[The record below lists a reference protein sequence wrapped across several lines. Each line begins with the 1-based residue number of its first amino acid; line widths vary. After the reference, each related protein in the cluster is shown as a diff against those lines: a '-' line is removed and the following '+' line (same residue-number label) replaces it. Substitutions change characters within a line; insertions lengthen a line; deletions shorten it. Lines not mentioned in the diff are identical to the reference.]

1 MIGKIHYK
9 SIVTRSMS
17 FLFLLF
23 LLNTPDSIAQLNI
36 QNYIEQGKRSLFR
49 NENSD
54 AIRKFN
60 TVIKINPGL
69 FQPYFF
75 RGVAKFNLGDYV
87 GARSDFSKAISLHPY
102 FTHAFHYRGITQE
115 RLNNYNSA
123 LNDYNSALE
132 IDPVNPDIY
141 SSRGFTRMLMNDT
154 IGSLRDY
161 NEAIMLDPYNYGAYL
176 NRSLVYSMMKDFEK
190 ALKDCSK
197 AININKYN
205 IEAFFRRGI
214 IYYNKGDMVKAL
226 EDFNFMIRVDS
237 TNSRA
242 FYYRAL
248 AKYKQEDISG
258 AMADY
263 NKVIELDPLNALTYY
278 NRAILKGQVGDEQGA
293 IRDYDRVV
301 ELNPNNIFA
310 FYNRG
315 GVKLEVGDLIGA
327 RDDFSRVIELYPGFT
342 QAYQNRAV
350 VKNRMNDYVGAMK
363 DQEMANRISNDKF
376 LQNNMAQLDSTY
388 FNKIIELKANFDN
401 GNISSEGL
409 ASLNESVKMK
419 PGYMISFVNKP
430 NDTPTLI
437 QELKKVNRASK
448 GNYFLDLVPS
458 GQTLSDEDLTFADAE
473 SEFNYKENSFLD
485 FFLKGTIY
493 GLSQDFN
500 NAFEFL
506 GKALKK
512 DSDNYLVYF
521 NMAALKYQ
529 LTEVLNAIDM
539 KNDFL
544 MVEDRK
550 AELKKT
556 SRNENAGA
564 YQEII
569 RLYDRVLV
577 LNPNFG
583 LAYFNRAYIKSLN
596 NDLPGAISDYRFA
609 ISLNPELAEAYF
621 NRGLIHIY
629 LDDMD
634 HGCED
639 ISKAGELGLKESYYV
654 IKKYCQ

>member
-1 MIGKIHYK
+1 MIKKSSLIKIFIK
-9 SIVTRSMS
+9 SIL
-17 FLFLLF
+17 FLFLLVITSSQNSF
-23 LLNTPDSIAQLNI
+23 GQLHI
-36 QNYIEQGKRSLFR
+36 QNYIEQGKRSLFK

-60 TVIKINPGL
+60 TVININPEL

-75 RGVAKFNLGDYV
+75 RGVAKFNLGDYA

-123 LNDYNSALE
+123 LKDYNSALE

-154 IGSLRDY
+154 IGSLQDY
-161 NEAIMLDPYNYGAYL
+161 NEAIMLDPFNYGAYL
-176 NRSLVYSMMKDFEK
+176 NRSLVYSMKKDFEK

-197 AININKYN
+197 AISINKYN

-214 IYYNKGDMVKAL
+214 IYYNKGDMDLAL

-248 AKYKQEDISG
+248 AKYKKDDISG
-258 AMADY
+258 AMTDY

-278 NRAILKGQVGDEQGA
+278 NRAILKTQVGDEQGA
-293 IRDYDRVV
+293 IDDYDRVI

-310 FYNRG
+310 YYNRG
-315 GVKLEVGDLIGA
+315 GVKLEVGDLYGA
-327 RDDFSRVIELYPGFT
+327 NDDFSRVIELYPGFT

-350 VKNRMNDYVGAMK
+350 VKIRLNDYAGAME
-363 DQEMANRISNDKF
+363 DQEMANRISNDNA
-376 LQNNMAQLDSTY
+376 LQNILARIDSSY

-401 GNISSEGL
+401 GNIASEGI
-409 ASLNESVKMK
+409 ASLNTSVKMK
-419 PGYMISFVNKP
+419 PGFMISFKKESEETTSIN
-430 NDTPTLI
+430 
-437 QELKKVNRASK
+437 QELKKVNRSSK
-448 GNYFLDLVPS
+448 GNYLFDFVTTGYKSPGGNMELA
-458 GQTLSDEDLTFADAE
+458 EAE
-473 SEFNYKENSFLD
+473 SEFNYKKDSFLD
-485 FFLKGTIY
+485 LFIKGTIY
-493 GLSQDFN
+493 GLTQDFN
-500 NAFEFL
+500 NAFEYL
-506 GKALKK
+506 EKALKK
-512 DSDNYLVYF
+512 DTDNYLVYF
-521 NMAALKYQ
+521 NIAAFKYQ
-529 LTEVLNAIDM
+529 LTEVLNSIDM
-539 KNDFL
+539 KDDFL

-550 AELKKT
+550 SELKKT
-556 SRNENAGA
+556 SVKENTKA
-564 YQEII
+564 YEEII
-569 RLYDRVLV
+569 RIYDRVLV
-577 LNPNFG
+577 LNPNFALG
-583 LAYFNRAYIKSLN
+583 YFNRAYLKSLN

-609 ISLNPELAEAYF
+609 ISVDPELAEAFF

-629 LDDMD
+629 LDDKD
-634 HGCED
+634 RGCED

-654 IKKYCQ
+654 IKRYCN